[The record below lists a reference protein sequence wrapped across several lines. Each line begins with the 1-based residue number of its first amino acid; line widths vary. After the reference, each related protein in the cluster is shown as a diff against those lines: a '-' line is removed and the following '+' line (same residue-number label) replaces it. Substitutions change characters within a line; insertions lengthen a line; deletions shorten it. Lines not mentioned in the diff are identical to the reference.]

1 MGALPTPGS
10 SKQCTK
16 QALMWQPATSAYV
29 LPGHCIVV
37 SSCRAPSGAAM
48 LSRITQLINSVLAS
62 EVDGAP
68 QLSEQQVVELIGKVG
83 GRGGWL
89 VETEGEG
96 RCEIGVCWGEEG
108 GRLGGLNQGMW
119 WW

>member
-1 MGALPTPGS
+1 
-10 SKQCTK
+10 
-16 QALMWQPATSAYV
+16 MWQPATTAYV

-48 LSRITQLINSVLAS
+48 LCRITQLINSVLAS

-83 GRGGWL
+83 GGVDGWWKLRGKGGAGL
-89 VETEGEG
+89 GCVGARRVG
-96 RCEIGVCWGEEG
+96 DWGA
-108 GRLGGLNQGMW
+108 
-119 WW
+119 